1 MHGKQLIFYFFFFSF
16 ASGAPVYHFTA
27 DLSSLLIHRVMGSI
41 TAHIPSASE
50 SFLEV
55 SHPDRTK

>member
-1 MHGKQLIFYFFFFSF
+1 MHGKQLIFYFFFSF
-16 ASGAPVYHFTA
+16 AYGASVYHFTA